1 MNFPSIKNDWKKIA
15 KNNVTIALNVLYVKN
30 EKHIMLMFQN
40 ITQIVKARYSFNDFK
55 LRRITLSCSKKTI
68 NIIKKT
74 RINIMVIFI
83 VSIAFIAKTDVN
95 FIKTFLKIK
104 IFFNVIMLFEDIE
117 TLKFNQYQKSDKAP
131 FIIHADL

>member
-40 ITQIVKARYSFNDFK
+40 ITQIVKVRYSFNDFK

-74 RINIMVIFI
+74 RLNIMVIFI

-104 IFFNVIMLFEDIE
+104 IFL
-117 TLKFNQYQKSDKAP
+117 TL
-131 FIIHADL
+131 